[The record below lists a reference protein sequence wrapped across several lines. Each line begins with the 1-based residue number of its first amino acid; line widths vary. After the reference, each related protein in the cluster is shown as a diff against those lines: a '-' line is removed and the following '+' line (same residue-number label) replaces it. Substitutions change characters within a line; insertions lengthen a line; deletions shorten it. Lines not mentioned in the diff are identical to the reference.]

1 MIGPFGGW
9 PAGMCIDYYCFD
21 ETALVIGAIV
31 LGVVVLALVAV
42 FTVLAKKRGGGRKT
56 AMREWQQ
63 YAAENHLT
71 LSGDFPM
78 FQLEGANHGIN
89 VRFWQI
95 EQQLDAGDD
104 ESPPAVEVV
113 AEAAVSIPVPV
124 GQLAVAREGF
134 LEKVGKTLG
143 GEDVKVGDPQFDT
156 AFIIKGV
163 NPVRVLRVLTVPVR
177 LALLGAQRVYADIE
191 IDDGMVKI
199 RTEGPVTDA
208 KEAGRMLQTLMG
220 VAAAFTKDA

>member
-1 MIGPFGGW
+1 
-9 PAGMCIDYYCFD
+9 MCIDYFCLD
-21 ETALVIGAIV
+21 ETDLLIAGGVAAVLVLAAVAIV
-31 LGVVVLALVAV
+31 VLI
-42 FTVLAKKRGGGRKT
+42 AKKKGAGPK
-56 AMREWQQ
+56 AQVREWQK
-63 YAAENHLT
+63 YAAENHLR
-71 LSGDFPM
+71 LSGEYPM

-104 ESPPAVEVV
+104 ESPPEVEIIS
-113 AEAAVSIPVPV
+113 EAAVSIPVPV

-156 AFIIKGV
+156 AFIVKGV
-163 NPVRVLRVLTVPVR
+163 NPARVLRLLTVPVR
-177 LALLGAQRVYADIE
+177 LALLGAQRSHPDVE
-191 IDDGMVKI
+191 IDDGMARI
-199 RTEGPVTDA
+199 RTAGPVTDVA
-208 KEAGRMLQTLMG
+208 AVDHMLQTLMA